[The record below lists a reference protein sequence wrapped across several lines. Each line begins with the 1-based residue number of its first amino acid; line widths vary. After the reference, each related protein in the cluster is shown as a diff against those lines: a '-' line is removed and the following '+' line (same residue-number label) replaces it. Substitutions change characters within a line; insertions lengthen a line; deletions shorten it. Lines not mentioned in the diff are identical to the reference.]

1 MSLQDEKPSNKDL
14 LGIYGHVIAL
24 VYSLNS
30 GFFNNSVIG
39 LTGEWGNGKSTM
51 MNLIK
56 NLINEKYDKSYEVI
70 SINPWEYN
78 DDIDFFDILL
88 KNLFIGYTKIFVN
101 FLKKKLEKIIKY
113 VFFLIMLFLFVIM
126 FGFDQKIK
134 DLYQQISSFLIS
146 LGILGGIAFFLAQKD
161 ILKYL
166 YGKTKIGFIFNHTQ
180 IGEEGKR
187 FKELISERT
196 QDGKKIIFLV
206 DDLDRCSPKQVENIL
221 KTIVLFGN
229 QENTIFVLGFDEKVI
244 TENLKKVLD
253 LKDIGDDE
261 KIKAYIE
268 KIVHL
273 QIPIPQIDKNDV
285 SNYINSKLKKGVDFN
300 IENINLS
307 IDYLKEK
314 KDFIENQLAEK
325 KFKDDLFEM
334 ISLKTPRGINT
345 GFRTIYYNWIY
356 LSVLEYYGYFN
367 GIDLEILL
375 KTSVLKQLYGN
386 IFNYLFSLK
395 NFEDIFT
402 TIFYILNYE
411 NILKNN
417 LEKNE
422 LKILEKKYLYDSISI
437 IKNILYNGN
446 EINILEQK
454 NNFEVKLRS
463 IESEIENKK
472 ISLQELKYR
481 LENPNLS
488 KEKKDELR
496 KKIKSSRSEI
506 GRNTLK
512 NQLVNT
518 KISEDEKE
526 GLLIQIRNLDIEINQ
541 LLDEK
546 TYLNIFDENY
556 KKLFDI
562 CYNLILERKK
572 IKNIFPQ
579 NEKCKYFLNDIL
591 LGEYYKKSSLYNIFG
606 NKEESQLETNLDI
619 FLKYYNPPKL
629 NDILL
634 IKIINSIEK
643 QNIFDFIQ
651 GVNLY
656 LDIDKKEISSQKAIC
671 LLSNSIFVK
680 NYKVDKMLISL
691 ESTNKILFGKLLNKL
706 LDDIEYYFNLNKNIN
721 NNLEKML
728 TSFSKILGLQEIDNN
743 SKKIKLFK
751 IDLIKRYFRLILQL
765 NLQYRI
771 KEIGDVMI
779 LEKFDERLFKYYL
792 SINIG
797 KGRDY
802 LKNYLI
808 KNKSKLSDKKKEVL
822 GIK

>member
-1 MSLQDEKPSNKDL
+1 M
-14 LGIYGHVIAL
+14 
-24 VYSLNS
+24 NS
-30 GFFNNSVIG
+30 I
-39 LTGEWGNGKSTM
+39 
-51 MNLIK
+51 
-56 NLINEKYDKSYEVI
+56 
-70 SINPWEYN
+70 
-78 DDIDFFDILL
+78 
-88 KNLFIGYTKIFVN
+88 
-101 FLKKKLEKIIKY
+101 
-113 VFFLIMLFLFVIM
+113 
-126 FGFDQKIK
+126 
-134 DLYQQISSFLIS
+134 
-146 LGILGGIAFFLAQKD
+146 FLAQKD

-166 YGKTKIGFIFNHTQ
+166 YWKTKIWFIFNHTQ
-180 IGEEGKR
+180 IWEEGKR

-196 QDGKKIIFLV
+196 QDWKKIIFLV

-221 KTIVLFGN
+221 KTIVLFWN
-229 QENTIFVLGFDEKVI
+229 QENTIFVLWFDEKVI

-285 SNYINSKLKKGVDFN
+285 SNYINSKLKKWVDFN

-345 GFRTIYYNWIY
+345 WFRTIYYNWIY
-356 LSVLEYYGYFN
+356 LSVLEYYWYFN

-437 IKNILYNGN
+437 IKNILYNWN

-526 GLLIQIRNLDIEINQ
+526 WLLIQIRNLDIEINQ

-591 LGEYYKKSSLYNIFG
+591 LWEYYKKSSLYNIFW

-691 ESTNKILFGKLLNKL
+691 ESTNKILFWKLLNKL

-771 KEIGDVMI
+771 KEIWDVMI

-792 SINIG
+792 SINIW
-797 KGRDY
+797 KWRDY

-822 GIK
+822 WIK